1 LLNEFSLHNVLEDG
15 ATHYD
20 RSKMPLPD
28 EVLATVLATEDEV
41 LTHSLMKR
49 KPFLSHYPLGCT
61 VTFVELDWHSGGEGG
76 NKPLLSQRTLK
87 RFRDELN
94 HRKAERI
101 RLAKKEEKADKI
113 ARAKAEK
120 INRQRRID
128 LYGTDS
134 TDGFERQTIDPDD
147 EFFRALALS
156 AGETEEDATTTST
169 FSFNQVCAENG
180 VFPSL
185 APRGTLASS
194 PPKAQTQSSW
204 GSRTNHQS
212 PKSPKDNFPSLS
224 ESISLNKKSVKSTS
238 SAAKVGTSRWG
249 VN

>member
-1 LLNEFSLHNVLEDG
+1 
-15 ATHYD
+15 
-20 RSKMPLPD
+20 
-28 EVLATVLATEDEV
+28 
-41 LTHSLMKR
+41 
-49 KPFLSHYPLGCT
+49 
-61 VTFVELDWHSGGEGG
+61 LDWYSGGEGG

-101 RLAKKEEKADKI
+101 RLAKKEDKADKI

-120 INRQRRID
+120 IDRQRRID

-134 TDGFERQTIDPDD
+134 MDVFERQTIDPDD

-185 APRGTLASS
+185 SSSHLASS
-194 PPKAQTQSSW
+194 PPKTQTQSSW
-204 GSRTNHQS
+204 GSRNNHQS
-212 PKSPKDNFPSLS
+212 PKSSKDSFPSLS